1 MIPSVACGQ
10 HLAASEH
17 HVLLATLG
25 LGAKPRRMMLW
36 SCTISVRVSALL
48 PGSGRIMDLLEVKS
62 RIAEA
67 LVEAIFRR
75 ARYQIRPFR
84 NNTSPLRFGREDF
97 SPDFRVSS
105 EAESE
110 NTGEFLV
117 EVKYRPSA
125 YQFVSVENQR
135 GERSIFY
142 MARRQWPNLYF
153 ILVTDRPEAGRSG
166 FQAIAFASMR
176 PGEAFR
182 TVDLVELKELR
193 IFQHN
198 IEDHE
203 ELIPRIFA
211 PLNGRAPRTAGSARP
226 DP

>member
-1 MIPSVACGQ
+1 
-10 HLAASEH
+10 
-17 HVLLATLG
+17 
-25 LGAKPRRMMLW
+25 
-36 SCTISVRVSALL
+36 
-48 PGSGRIMDLLEVKS
+48 MDLLEVKS

-75 ARYQIRPFR
+75 ARYQILPFR

-105 EAESE
+105 AESE
-110 NTGEFLV
+110 NGGEFLV

-153 ILVTDRPEAGRSG
+153 ILVTDRPEAGRSC
-166 FQAIAFASMR
+166 FQAIAFGSMR
-176 PGEAFR
+176 PGEPFR
-182 TVDLVELKELR
+182 TVDLAELKELK
-193 IFQHN
+193 IFQQN

-203 ELIPRIFA
+203 ELIRRIFSLLTGAA
-211 PLNGRAPRTAGSARP
+211 P
-226 DP
+226 

>member
-1 MIPSVACGQ
+1 
-10 HLAASEH
+10 
-17 HVLLATLG
+17 
-25 LGAKPRRMMLW
+25 
-36 SCTISVRVSALL
+36 
-48 PGSGRIMDLLEVKS
+48 MDLLEVKS

-105 EAESE
+105 ELESE
-110 NTGEFLV
+110 NSGEFLI

-135 GERSIFY
+135 GERSIFH
-142 MARRQWPNLYF
+142 MARRQWPTLYF
-153 ILVTDRPEAGRSG
+153 ILVTDRPEAGRSC
-166 FQAIAFASMR
+166 FQAIPFSR
-176 PGEAFR
+176 LTPGEPFR
-182 TVDLVELKELR
+182 TVNLDALRELR
-193 IFQHN
+193 IFKNN

-203 ELIPRIFA
+203 ELVRRIFG
-211 PLNGRAPRTAGSARP
+211 LLAGA
-226 DP
+226 

>member
-1 MIPSVACGQ
+1 MILCNC
-10 HLAASEH
+10 
-17 HVLLATLG
+17 ATS
-25 LGAKPRRMMLW
+25 A
-36 SCTISVRVSALL
+36 RVSAPL
-48 PGSGRIMDLLEVKS
+48 PGSGRTMDLLEVKS

-105 EAESE
+105 ETDSD
-110 NTGEFLV
+110 NGGGEFLV

-153 ILVTDRPEAGRSG
+153 ILVTDRPESGRSC
-166 FQAIAFASMR
+166 FQAIRSEER
-176 PGEAFR
+176 RVGKPFR

-193 IFQHN
+193 I
-198 IEDHE
+198 
-203 ELIPRIFA
+203 
-211 PLNGRAPRTAGSARP
+211 
-226 DP
+226 